1 MAPAV
6 KLEGARMLGP
16 QSVAW
21 PQSKLWA
28 FDDDAMTVQPV
39 GKRVPN
45 EDAIEKAPFM
55 FVVFDVFEVQI
66 NANRPCFPE
75 LPLSS
80 IF

>member
-16 QSVAW
+16 QLVAW

-28 FDDDAMTVQPV
+28 FDDDAMTFEPV
-39 GKRVPN
+39 GERVPN

-55 FVVFDVFEVQI
+55 FVVCDVFEVQI
-66 NANRPCFPE
+66 NANRPCFPA
-75 LPLSS
+75 LPLRSS
-80 IF
+80 F